1 MDYLAICHLVGQ
13 MGSQNVYEII
23 YNKCVLSKM
32 PLVKKQANHYTDCY
46 LAFLSVDRK
55 SLKLFKKIYT

>member
-46 LAFLSVDRK
+46 LAF
-55 SLKLFKKIYT
+55 FKA